1 MRLTTYLPFVGLLD
15 SALHHF
21 DADFDYHTVV
31 DDVAVADTVAVAV
44 AVADTVA
51 VDIVV
56 VDIVDCGIDVGSVV
70 CQMTTD
76 EGKMISYP
84 KNGLFYS

>member
-1 MRLTTYLPFVGLLD
+1 M
-15 SALHHF
+15 
-21 DADFDYHTVV
+21 
-31 DDVAVADTVAVAV
+31 DDV

-76 EGKMISYP
+76 EGKMISYQ
-84 KNGLFYS
+84 KMDFLFVRA

>member
-1 MRLTTYLPFVGLLD
+1 M
-15 SALHHF
+15 
-21 DADFDYHTVV
+21 

-84 KNGLFYS
+84 KNGLFIRKSLSIFNWYWLFEGDNLFFF

>member
-1 MRLTTYLPFVGLLD
+1 M
-15 SALHHF
+15 
-21 DADFDYHTVV
+21 

-76 EGKMISYP
+76 EGKMISYQ
-84 KNGLFYS
+84 KMDFLFVRA